1 MRIVPKDPA
10 AVASSKTGSG
20 RHVDAALLLAVL
32 ASGVAAMADLEIA
45 RFVAVAGSVS
55 AAVAL
60 VRTRLIAGRVSLRG
74 ATSEPTTAT
83 PAMSEIEERA
93 LFLAMASHE
102 IRTPL
107 VGILGM
113 ADLLAATPLSP
124 EQTAYVRAVRASG
137 LSLIGLVDGYLQ
149 MTRQDAGRGTLT
161 PAPTP
166 LEAVVEDVVE
176 LLAPAA
182 EAKGLELAT
191 SVAPELPTRV
201 LVDPVLLRQV
211 LTNLAGN
218 AVKYTDDGGVAIE
231 VEKGEKGILFR
242 VRDTGI
248 GIDPADAERIFRE
261 FERAEASERD
271 GREGTGLGLA
281 IARDIVA
288 RMGGEIALRS
298 RPGEGSI
305 FSFDLALPA
314 VETRSEDPTPL
325 AGFRIGFVS
334 AGVVEPPLLARRLRA
349 LGADCLA
356 AHTPDMLA
364 EAPPLDLLVIDHRA
378 GHDASAVLTRLHDLR
393 RERPPAVCLV
403 APTRRAD
410 LPRLRAAGFS
420 GHLVKPVR
428 AASLARVLAAL
439 VEAPFALDGSD
450 EAVSVRS
457 DAAPIPAAA
466 AQPEPTGA
474 PTRVLLVDDNE
485 INTLLGRA
493 VLEHLGHAVTT
504 VCDGAAALEAVEAA
518 NAAGR
523 PYAAVLMDLHMPGL
537 DGFSAIRALRAAE
550 PTDGPRPL
558 VVALTADGTP
568 AAAAR
573 AAEAGADATMIKPID
588 RTRLAELLAA
598 ARPYDGE
605 TLRSA

>member
-10 AVASSKTGSG
+10 AAPPSRTGG
-20 RHVDAALLLAVL
+20 RRHVDAALLLAVL
-32 ASGVAAMADLEIA
+32 ASGVAAMADLELA

-60 VRTRLIAGRVSLRG
+60 VRTRLTTGRDDARGGSTGPTSL
-74 ATSEPTTAT
+74 

-113 ADLLAATPLSP
+113 ADLLAATPLTP

-191 SVAPELPTRV
+191 SVASELPTRV

-231 VEKGEKGILFR
+231 VEKGERGILFH

-261 FERAEASERD
+261 FERAEASDRD

-288 RMGGEIALRS
+288 RMGGEITLRS
-298 RPGEGSI
+298 RPKEGSV

-314 VETRSEDPTPL
+314 VETRGEERSPL
-325 AGFRIGFVS
+325 SGFRIGFVS
-334 AGVVEPPLLARRLRA
+334 SGVVEPPLLARRLRT
-349 LGADCLA
+349 LGAECLA

-364 EAPPLDLLVIDHRA
+364 EAPPLDLLVVDHRT
-378 GHDASAVLTRLHDLR
+378 GHDASTVLARLHDLR

-403 APTRRAD
+403 APTRRSD

-450 EAVSVRS
+450 EAL
-457 DAAPIPAAA
+457 AARTDTDPIPATAPQTAPIDAA
-466 AQPEPTGA
+466 
-474 PTRVLLVDDNE
+474 TRVLLVDDNE

-504 VCDGAAALEAVEAA
+504 VGDGAAALEAVETA

-523 PYAAVLMDLHMPGL
+523 PFAVVLMDLHMPGL

-588 RTRLAELLAA
+588 RTRLADLLAA
-598 ARPYDGE
+598 TRPHASE

>member
-1 MRIVPKDPA
+1 MRIEPKDSAPA
-10 AVASSKTGSG
+10 PAKGLR
-20 RHVDAALLLAVL
+20 RHVDAVVLLAVL
-32 ASGVAAMADLEIA
+32 ASGVAAMADLELA
-45 RFVAVAGSVS
+45 RFVAVAGTVSV
-55 AAVAL
+55 AVSI
-60 VRTRLIAGRVSLRG
+60 VRARITVSR
-74 ATSEPTTAT
+74 ART
-83 PAMSEIEERA
+83 PAKSADGRPSGEMSEIEERA

-182 EAKGLELAT
+182 EAKGLELA
-191 SVAPELPTRV
+191 SAVEPGLPTRV

-218 AVKYTDDGGVAIE
+218 AVKYTDRGGVAIE
-231 VEKGEKGILFR
+231 VEPGEKGIRFR

-261 FERAEASERD
+261 FERAETAETD

-288 RMGGEIALRS
+288 RMGGEIALTS
-298 RPGEGSI
+298 RPGEGSV
-305 FSFDLALPA
+305 FAFDLALPA
-314 VETRSEDPTPL
+314 VETREIEPRPL

-334 AGVVEPPLLARRLRA
+334 AGAIEAPLLAARLRA
-349 LGADCLA
+349 LGAECLA
-356 AHTPDMLA
+356 AATARDLT
-364 EAPPLDLLVIDHRA
+364 EAPPLDLLLVDHRA
-378 GHDASAVLTRLHDLR
+378 DHDAAEILDRLHDLR

-403 APTRRAD
+403 APTRRSD

-439 VEAPFALDGSD
+439 VEAPFALDGA
-450 EAVSVRS
+450 EERS
-457 DAAPIPAAA
+457 ADDVATPTAGPETACPAS
-466 AQPEPTGA
+466 
-474 PTRVLLVDDNE
+474 RVLLVDDNE
-485 INTLLGRA
+485 INTLLGCA
-493 VLEHLGHAVTT
+493 VLEHLGHSVIAVH
-504 VCDGAAALEAVEAA
+504 DGAEALAAVDAAREA
-518 NAAGR
+518 GT
-523 PYAAVLMDLHMPGL
+523 PFAAVLMDLHMPGL

-550 PTDGPRPL
+550 PVDGPRP
-558 VVALTADGTP
+558 VIVALTADATP

-573 AAEAGADATMIKPID
+573 ASEAGADATMIKPID
-588 RTRLAELLAA
+588 RARLADLLADVEPTS
-598 ARPYDGE
+598 R
-605 TLRSA
+605 LSRSA

>member
-1 MRIVPKDPA
+1 MRIDPKDSSA
-10 AVASSKTGSG
+10 APEKGLR
-20 RHVDAALLLAVL
+20 RHVDSVVLLAVL
-32 ASGVAAMADLEIA
+32 ASGVAAMADLELA

-55 AAVAL
+55 VAVSL
-60 VRTRLIAGRVSLRG
+60 VRARITIARPRNSAKSADGR
-74 ATSEPTTAT
+74 
-83 PAMSEIEERA
+83 PAVEMSEIEERA

-113 ADLLAATPLSP
+113 SDLLAATPLSP

-166 LEAVVEDVVE
+166 LEVVVEDVVE

-182 EAKGLELAT
+182 EAKGLELAST
-191 SVAPELPTRV
+191 VDPGLPARV

-218 AVKYTDDGGVAIE
+218 AVKYTDRGGVAIE
-231 VEKGEKGILFR
+231 VEPGEKGIRFR

-261 FERAEASERD
+261 FERAEAAEAD

-288 RMGGEIALRS
+288 RMGGEIALSS
-298 RPGEGSI
+298 RPGEGSV
-305 FSFDLALPA
+305 FAFDLALPA
-314 VETRSEDPTPL
+314 VETREAEARPL

-334 AGVVEPPLLARRLRA
+334 AGAIEAPLLAARLRS

-356 AHTPDMLA
+356 ATEPEDLA
-364 EAPPLDLLVIDHRA
+364 EAPPLDLLLVDHRA
-378 GHDASAVLTRLHDLR
+378 GHDAAEILDRLHDLR
-393 RERPPAVCLV
+393 LERPPAVCLV
-403 APTRRAD
+403 APTRRSD
-410 LPRLRAAGFS
+410 LPRLRTAGFS

-439 VEAPFALDGSD
+439 VEAPFALDGAEETATDVVATPTASPAPR
-450 EAVSVRS
+450 EASGPS
-457 DAAPIPAAA
+457 S
-466 AQPEPTGA
+466 
-474 PTRVLLVDDNE
+474 RVLLVDDNE

-493 VLEHLGHAVTT
+493 VLEHLGHT
-504 VCDGAAALEAVEAA
+504 VSTVHDGAEALAAVDAA
-518 NAAGR
+518 RADGA
-523 PYAAVLMDLHMPGL
+523 PFAAVLMDLHMPGL

-550 PTDGPRPL
+550 PTDGPRP
-558 VVALTADGTP
+558 VIVALTADATP

-573 AAEAGADATMIKPID
+573 ASEAGADATMIKPID
-588 RTRLAELLAA
+588 RARLADLLATVELTNEQ
-598 ARPYDGE
+598 R
-605 TLRSA
+605 RSA